1 MSTLWHLQLI
11 GQRRRWLNGSL
22 AAGIYSLWHFGRV
35 YLSGHGMIRL
45 AMLHVQALLNFVTMF
60 MGFFALANLSVG
72 LSSRRCTTGAT
83 LTWVCTQLQHIL

>member
-1 MSTLWHLQLI
+1 MWHTYVQLI

-45 AMLHVQALLNFVTMF
+45 AMLHVQALLNFVTLF
-60 MGFFALANLSVG
+60 MGFFALANL
-72 LSSRRCTTGAT
+72 
-83 LTWVCTQLQHIL
+83 